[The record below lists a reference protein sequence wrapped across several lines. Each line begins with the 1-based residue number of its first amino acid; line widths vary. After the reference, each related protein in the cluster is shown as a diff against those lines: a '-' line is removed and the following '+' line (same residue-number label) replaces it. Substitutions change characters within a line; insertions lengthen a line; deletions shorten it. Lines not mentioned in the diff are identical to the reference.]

1 MKSCC
6 RLIFIFL
13 FPLFLNAQTE
23 SRVAK
28 TLRGKVVNSVSNEA
42 VAYTNIGIEG
52 TYFGTASDVDGNFQL
67 KIPEELVSK
76 QIFFSAIGYKNEI
89 FPITTLSDRE
99 FVIIKLQP
107 QSYDIK
113 DVDIEAQSRVL
124 IRILRM
130 ASENTP
136 YNFIGGPFNLVCTF
150 ENQKTVNDSIQQQSV
165 AEVWLYDRTGYLNPS
180 RLDAFDMRKYEI
192 TKSESDYS
200 FASGIIN
207 FDELLE
213 LDWVRSAGSVLNPA
227 LLNQFELS
235 LSAET
240 EWNGTSVWVIAFRQK
255 EPALAGSQDFH
266 ATSFEGTI
274 TIAKDDY
281 SVERIE
287 GKATASLQ
295 NRQGKS
301 LAVTQTVA
309 NHLQDV
315 SYDFE
320 VTYDRLIPQSISM
333 NKRYIHRG
341 ERVEEKSLLRT
352 EAVRVSEVREIS
364 TRDYF
369 VE

>member
-1 MKSCC
+1 MPGELSWCF
-6 RLIFIFL
+6 RDVSL
-13 FPLFLNAQTE
+13 FPCE
-23 SRVAK
+23 
-28 TLRGKVVNSVSNEA
+28 
-42 VAYTNIGIEG
+42 Y
-52 TYFGTASDVDGNFQL
+52 
-67 KIPEELVSK
+67 
-76 QIFFSAIGYKNEI
+76 FFSCVFFNFFQGG
-89 FPITTLSDRE
+89 
-99 FVIIKLQP
+99 
-107 QSYDIK
+107 
-113 DVDIEAQSRVL
+113 
-124 IRILRM
+124 
-130 ASENTP
+130 ASSTEK
-136 YNFIGGPFNLVCTF
+136 V
-150 ENQKTVNDSIQQQSV
+150 K
-165 AEVWLYDRTGYLNPS
+165 
-180 RLDAFDMRKYEI
+180 
-192 TKSESDYS
+192 
-200 FASGIIN
+200 SGIIN